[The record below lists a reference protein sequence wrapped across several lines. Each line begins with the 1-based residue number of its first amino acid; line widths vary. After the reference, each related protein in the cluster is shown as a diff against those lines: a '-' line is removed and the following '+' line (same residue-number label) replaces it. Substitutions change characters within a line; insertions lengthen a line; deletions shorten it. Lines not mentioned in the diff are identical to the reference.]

1 MLYRMWH
8 GVKAI
13 FRAFMVACVCWW
25 ALVWLMGSYQA
36 GRVLGVDDLIPTA
49 DRWLAVWAVKGRP

>member
-1 MLYRMWH
+1 MFWQR
-8 GVKAI
+8 VKAV
-13 FRAFMVACVCWW
+13 FRAYMVLLVCWW
-25 ALVWLMGSYQA
+25 AVVWAVGSWQR